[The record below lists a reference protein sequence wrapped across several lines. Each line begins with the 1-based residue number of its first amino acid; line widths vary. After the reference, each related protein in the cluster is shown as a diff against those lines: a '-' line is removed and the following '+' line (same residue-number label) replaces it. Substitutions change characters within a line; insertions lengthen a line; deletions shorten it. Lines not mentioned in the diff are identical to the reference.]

1 MTKCLPEPHWTKFLL
16 KGVDVITAKKHQ
28 ATTATITLD
37 SDVNNNFNPLS

>member
-1 MTKCLPEPHWTKFLL
+1 MKKCVPQPHWTKYLL
-16 KGVDVITAKKHQ
+16 KGVDVIKAIKHQ